1 MKKNIILTMAGA
13 CMLAFSSCKKS
24 DTTPAPTPDP
34 APVISSISPT
44 SGPKSTVVTITGT
57 DFGTN
62 LSALKVYFNN
72 VQATVQ
78 TATSTSITAV
88 VPAGAGTG
96 AVKVEKSPSVSSTGP
111 SFTYHGN
118 GYVTTPVYTGE
129 GNNFL
134 NITGVAKDA
143 SGNLFVCDRDRHRIV
158 KISTTGAATV
168 FAGSGTAGYVNGT
181 GTAAQ
186 FNQPYCIV
194 ADASNNLY
202 VGDRM
207 NGSIR
212 KITPAGVVTTL
223 AGNGISG
230 SNDGTGSAASF
241 TEPLGIALTS
251 TGNLYVADY
260 GNQKIRKVTMAG
272 VVTTAITGYMAFGM
286 AVDAANV
293 IYFTNYF
300 QNRVFKF
307 TEGSNTPVLVAGD
320 ISAGNTDGTG
330 AAARFNTPAGIT
342 VDGSGN
348 LLVTDLYNYSIRKIT
363 PAGAVTTL
371 AGGTSGTQ
379 DGQGSAA
386 GFSGPIGIC
395 GDFANGAIYIADFAN
410 NRLRKMIVE

>member
-1 MKKNIILTMAGA
+1 MKKNILLTVAGV
-13 CMLAFSSCKKS
+13 CMLAVTSCKKS
-24 DTTPAPTPDP
+24 DTTPASTPEP
-34 APVISSISPT
+34 APTITGISPL
-44 SGPKSTVVTITGT
+44 SGPKATVVTITGT
-57 DFGTN
+57 NFGTN
-62 LSALKVYFNN
+62 PATLKVYFNN
-72 VQATVQ
+72 AAATVQ
-78 TATSTSITAV
+78 TATATSITAV

-96 AVKVEKSPSVSSTGP
+96 VVKVEKTPTVSVTGP

-134 NITGVAKDA
+134 NVTGITKDA

-158 KISTTGAATV
+158 KISTSGVAAV
-168 FAGSGTAGYVNGT
+168 FAGSGTAGYANGT
-181 GTAAQ
+181 GSAAQ

-194 ADASNNLY
+194 ADAANNLY

-207 NGSIR
+207 NGAIR
-212 KITPAGVVTTL
+212 KITPAGLVTTL
-223 AGNGISG
+223 AGNGTSG
-230 SNDGTGSAASF
+230 STDGTGTAASF

-272 VVTTAITGYMAFGM
+272 VVTTAINGYMSFGV

-320 ISAGNTDGTG
+320 INAGTADGT
-330 AAARFNTPAGIT
+330 T
-342 VDGSGN
+342 VDAGGN
-348 LLVTDLYNYSIRKIT
+348 LLVTDLSNNSIRKIT
-363 PAGAVTTL
+363 PAGVVTTV
-371 AGGTSGTQ
+371 AGGTAGNQ

-386 GFSGPIGIC
+386 AFSNPIGIC
-395 GDFANGAIYIADFAN
+395 GDFSNGAVYIADFAN
-410 NRLRKMIVE
+410 NRLRKLIVE